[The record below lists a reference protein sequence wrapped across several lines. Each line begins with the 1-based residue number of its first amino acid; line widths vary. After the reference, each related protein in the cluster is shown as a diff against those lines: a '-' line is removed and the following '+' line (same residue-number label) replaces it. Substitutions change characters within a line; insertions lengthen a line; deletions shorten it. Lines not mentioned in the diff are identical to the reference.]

1 MIMKT
6 IHKLIMTVGLMLTIS
21 ACADLN
27 EKPVGVFAPE
37 TFFQTPRDVETAVL
51 GAYGVIASENL
62 FGRQFICALQFRGD
76 MVDIG
81 NRATSAERIQVND
94 FNMDSNNGMVDKF
107 WPQWFQAINAANSA
121 EAGGLSLGLPEAE
134 INPLIAEAKFIRA
147 FSYFHLVRVFGDLP
161 YINFP
166 VTDPAGLKT
175 VSKNSEAEI
184 YAGIIADLEFAK
196 QWLPATHKNN
206 IRTRPSA
213 GTAAAYLASV
223 HLTMGDYQKAYSE
236 AKFVIDNRALYGYE
250 LEDDYEDNFKASIA
264 NSLTETI
271 FAFDFLGMQNV
282 GGNND
287 DSLVPMILVLNLTGG
302 YGVSVPHMNVYND
315 WDSRDYRKKVS
326 FIDTLVVDGVPHP
339 YTEFSTPRPH
349 IGKWAR
355 DYGNGDAIGRYSDH
369 NISDFR
375 YAEVL
380 LIAAEA
386 LGEISGSTD
395 EAVGY
400 LNQVRVR
407 ARNWAGTPT
416 SFPAD
421 VAPGMNKDEFIDL
434 VMEDRRLEL
443 AFEWKRWYDIKRR
456 NMGPRVFTGPD
467 SLEPH
472 ENFDPSRDYLMPL
485 PASELRINPNL
496 APNNPGY

>member
-1 MIMKT
+1 MKT
-6 IHKLIMTVGLMLTIS
+6 TKNIILAVWLVLTVTS
-21 ACADLN
+21 CADLN
-27 EKPVGVFAPE
+27 EKPIGVFAPE
-37 TFFQTPRDVETAVL
+37 TFFKTPKDVETAVL

-62 FGRQFICALQFRGD
+62 FGRQFVCALQFRGD

-81 NRATSAERIQVND
+81 NRATSAERIQMND
-94 FNMDSNNGMVDKF
+94 FNMDSNNGMVTKF

-121 EAGGLSLGLPEAE
+121 EAGGVSLGLAEAE

-147 FSYFHLVRVFGDLP
+147 FSYYHLVRTFGDLP
-161 YINFP
+161 YINYA
-166 VTDPAGLKT
+166 VTDPASLKT

-196 QWLPATHKNN
+196 QWLPNTQKNN
-206 IRTRPSA
+206 IRTRPTA
-213 GTAAAYLASV
+213 GTAASYLASV
-223 HLTMGDYQKAYSE
+223 HLTLGEFQEAYNE
-236 AKFVIDNRALYGYE
+236 AKFVIDNKDLFGYE
-250 LEDDYEDNFKASIA
+250 LETDYEDNFKASIA
-264 NSLTETI
+264 NSLQETI

-302 YGVSVPHMNVYND
+302 YGVSVPSMKVYDD
-315 WDSRDYRKKVS
+315 WDARDYRKKVS
-326 FIDTLVVDGVPHP
+326 FIDTLVVEGVAHP
-339 YTEFSTPRPH
+339 YTDFSTQRPH

-355 DYGNGDAIGRYSDH
+355 DFGNGNAIGRYSDH
-369 NISDFR
+369 NLSDFR

-386 LGEISGSTD
+386 SGEINGPNA
-395 EAVGY
+395 EAAGY
-400 LNQVRVR
+400 LNQVRAR

-416 SFPAD
+416 DFPAD
-421 VAPGMNKDEFIDL
+421 VSATMDKSAFIDL

-456 NMGPRVFTGPD
+456 DLGAEVFTGPT

-472 ENFDPSRDYLMPL
+472 DNFDASRDYLMPL

>member
-1 MIMKT
+1 MK
-6 IHKLIMTVGLMLTIS
+6 INLYKILAVWLLLSIS
-21 ACADLN
+21 GCADLN
-27 EKPVGVFAPE
+27 EKPIGVFAPE
-37 TFFQTPRDVETAVL
+37 TFFKSPKDVETAVL

-94 FNMDSNNGMVDKF
+94 FNMDSNNGMVGRF

-121 EAGGLSLGLPEAE
+121 EAGGISLGLPDEE
-134 INPLIAEAKFIRA
+134 INHLIAEAKFVRA
-147 FSYFHLVRVFGDLP
+147 FAYYHLVRMFGDLP
-161 YINFP
+161 YINFA
-166 VTDPAGLKT
+166 VTDPSSLKT
-175 VSKNSEAEI
+175 VSKTPEAEI

-196 QWLPATHKNN
+196 QWLPNTQKNN
-206 IRTRPSA
+206 IRTRPTA

-223 HLTMGDYQKAYSE
+223 HLTLGQYQEAYTE
-236 AKFVIDNRALYGYE
+236 AKFVIDNKALFGYE
-250 LEDDYEDNFKASIA
+250 LETDYEDNFKASIA
-264 NSLTETI
+264 NSLKETI
-271 FAFDFLGMQNV
+271 FAFDFLGQQAV

-287 DSLVPMILVLNLTGG
+287 DSLVPMIEVLNLTGG
-302 YGVSVPHMNVYND
+302 YGVSVPNMNVYDD

-326 FIDTLVVDGVPHP
+326 FIDTLVVDGVKRP
-339 YTEFSTPRPH
+339 YSEFSTPRPH

-355 DYGNGDAIGRYSDH
+355 DFGNGNAIGRYSDH
-369 NISDFR
+369 NFSDFR

-386 LGEISGSTD
+386 LGEINGPTA
-395 EAVGY
+395 EAAGY
-400 LNQVRVR
+400 LNQVRAR
-407 ARNWAGTPT
+407 ARNWAGTQTNFPEDVNPT
-416 SFPAD
+416 MSKA
-421 VAPGMNKDEFIDL
+421 EFIDL
-434 VMEDRRLEL
+434 VLEDRRLEL

-456 NMGPRVFTGPD
+456 DLGVKVFTGPN

-472 ENFDPSRDYLMPL
+472 PNFDPSRDYLMPL